1 MSYPQGILPVVTLDD
16 PKSACVLADILLD
29 EKVYQIEV
37 VFRTAQAPAVVRT
50 LTQQFPELLVG
61 AGTIRSIDQ
70 LCLATE
76 AGAKF
81 FVSPF
86 YQSEIALEA
95 QRLDLDYI
103 PGVAT
108 PTEVATASKAG
119 FTFLKFF
126 PSEILGGINGIKTL
140 MPIFPEVKWFPTGG
154 ISLDKVE
161 AYLELSAVTAVGLGA
176 VASPQEIR
184 EGKWDLIRQRANFCG
199 KINGR
204 LSG

>member
-108 PTEVATASKAG
+108 PTEVATAS
-119 FTFLKFF
+119 LSLIHI
-126 PSEILGGINGIKTL
+126 SE
-140 MPIFPEVKWFPTGG
+140 PT
-154 ISLDKVE
+154 
-161 AYLELSAVTAVGLGA
+161 
-176 VASPQEIR
+176 R
-184 EGKWDLIRQRANFCG
+184 H
-199 KINGR
+199 
-204 LSG
+204 